1 MAWFNELFLNYYF
14 LSCLIA
20 WILSVVLKMFISSV
34 LKNKS
39 LDVKDGFK
47 NGGMPSSHSALVTS
61 ITFSVFLMQGFSS
74 LFFVALAFAL
84 IIMSDAFM
92 LRYNVGLQAQE
103 LNVLLGKAK
112 RKPIP
117 IVKGHTFAQVVG
129 GAAIGLIVPYVL
141 YLILF

>member
-1 MAWFNELFLNYYF
+1 MVWLTGLFLNYYF
-14 LSCLIA
+14 LACAIA
-20 WILSVVLKMFISSV
+20 WIISVLLKILLSSV

-74 LFFVALAFAL
+74 LFFVSLAFAL
-84 IIMSDAFM
+84 VIMSDAFM

-103 LNVLLGKAK
+103 LNVLLRKAK
-112 RKPIP
+112 RKPLP
-117 IVKGHTFAQVVG
+117 VVNGHTFVQVLG
-129 GAAIGLIVPYVL
+129 GAAIGLIVPYLL
-141 YLILF
+141 YSIIF

>member
-14 LSCLIA
+14 LACAIA
-20 WILSVVLKMFISSV
+20 WILSVALKIFLSSV

-112 RKPIP
+112 RKPLP
-117 IVKGHTFAQVVG
+117 VVKGHTFAQVVG
-129 GAAIGLIVPYVL
+129 GATIGLIVPYVL
-141 YLILF
+141 YLIIF